1 MFTGITTDIG
11 RVLLIDAL
19 KVGYRLK
26 ISTNYDTNNIS
37 LGSSIACSGACLTV
51 VDLGKEW
58 FAADVSGETLEC
70 TCLNTWKTGT
80 YVNLERSLRLKD
92 ELGGHIVLG
101 HVDGVG
107 KIESIQLEGNNH
119 RILISAPFQLSK
131 YIASKGSITID
142 GVSLTI
148 NEVVDNTFGVN
159 IIPHTWE
166 STSFSFYETGQIV
179 NLEIDVVARYVARL
193 MERS

>member
-1 MFTGITTDIG
+1 M
-11 RVLLIDAL
+11 
-19 KVGYRLK
+19 
-26 ISTNYDTNNIS
+26 
-37 LGSSIACSGACLTV
+37 
-51 VDLGKEW
+51 
-58 FAADVSGETLEC
+58 
-70 TCLNTWKTGT
+70 
-80 YVNLERSLRLKD
+80 
-92 ELGGHIVLG
+92 
-101 HVDGVG
+101 
-107 KIESIQLEGNNH
+107 
-119 RILISAPFQLSK
+119 ISAPFQLSK